1 MKKTKKLVIIA
12 LYTALALILSYLE
25 ALIPIPLPIPGAKI
39 GLPNC
44 ITLMGFYTLS
54 TPLTLLILIARILLS
69 GFLFGNF
76 SMILYALTG
85 GLLSFVV
92 MWSLI
97 RLPKNNLSPI
107 TISIFGALTHNL
119 GQLCVAALVVQNSH
133 LFFYY
138 FPFLMLIAIPTGL
151 FIGITTDLLLKALKN
166 TKFLDQ

>member
-107 TISIFGALTHNL
+107 THNL